1 MRFQVGRSLHY
12 YYVSLLIFTLIVF
25 GAGSKYFWDNGPFNS
40 ENVRASYEASMKYD
54 DLGQRNPL
62 KTVERLVSTDR
73 AREAINKLISVE
85 KDIAEMDNYGHVASV
100 DDLNIS
106 IKQSKRY
113 LNQLISYPKMENVI
127 SVLATK
133 VSNFEDYVSENR
145 WRTLTRISR
154 RVQARIAPSIS
165 KAPGFYSLKK
175 LRYLSRQISSEIET
189 MEKVTMGSVLADA
202 DKQSIVTKLRT
213 FDTEVKMLERYVKSL
228 KGFKS
233 SFKTLKSHYSTWLE
247 AIAPEITLAKINMEK
262 NTRHM
267 ALGLV
272 GIVGFLFLGLMGG
285 LGINRRYKRKS
296 NEALESNILKV
307 IQEGLIPIE
316 NKLSFEGSS
325 DFKREFDRYREYF
338 HKRISFGSV
347 FQEAVPFSSVLLDS
361 NLNVSWANELFYQ
374 HWNLEGTHHNGG
386 SVSWD
391 YLQQYTN
398 LGDDDPV
405 LMALKQGIAGIY
417 QIQIRNA
424 KNKSEV
430 LPYEMYVSPVEY
442 SGLKRIM
449 IFFYPLRSLEE
460 TMIEQSKAI
469 VSPVSK
475 TIEALQNSNFKKE
488 LREKL
493 KKDYEIAGIGEV
505 YDKFVAY
512 GDSIEKMKMDFV
524 AEIQNLELSIQE
536 QNDVIEDIEEFSNRK
551 TNLNDTIKTDFE
563 NSKNAII
570 HTIDLRGELSM
581 LFDRLHILTNN
592 MLKQEHI
599 LLDGTKNSNRVID
612 ENFKAFDAVNRT
624 KEDFKELKHSMDE
637 LRVRLNQSLE
647 QTLLQL
653 KKKGG
658 GSKVEESV
666 ANIRVEMRSIEK
678 VLQGF
683 TGVLR
688 SLDVGLGKMSLIIDQ
703 VEKFDTDAIEDS
715 MVEVKNTLDDIH
727 FEYGRISRTNEDT
740 DAEVVETMKSMFD
753 SFSLMNQFDKSCEK
767 ILDDFREDEIAKN
780 VIFTGDDEL
789 EEEINTKVYSEV
801 SEGNSEEKNKQNSE
815 VEDDFMAHL
824 QTQDFDSSINSLE
837 Q

>member
-62 KTVERLVSTDR
+62 KKVEGFVNTDR
-73 AREAINKLISVE
+73 AREAINKLIAVE
-85 KDIAEMDNYGHVASV
+85 KDIMEMDNYGHVSSI
-100 DDLNIS
+100 DDLNLA
-106 IKQSKRY
+106 IKQSKRF
-113 LNQLISYPKMENVI
+113 LNQLISYPQMANVI
-127 SVLATK
+127 SVLASK
-133 VSNFEDYVSENR
+133 VSSFEDYVSENR
-145 WRTLTRISR
+145 WKTLTRISR

-165 KAPGFYSLKK
+165 KTPGYYTLSK
-175 LRYLSRQISSEIET
+175 LGQLSRQLSSEIET
-189 MEKVTMGSVLADA
+189 MEKVTMGSVLADT
-202 DKQSIVTKLRT
+202 DKQNIVTKLRT
-213 FDTEVKMLERYVKSL
+213 FDTEVQMLGRYVNSL
-228 KGFKS
+228 KGFKT
-233 SFKTLKSHYSTWLE
+233 SFKTLKVNYKLWFDE
-247 AIAPEITLAKINMEK
+247 IAPEITLAKINMEK

-267 ALGLV
+267 AFGLV

-285 LGINRRYKRKS
+285 FLINRRYKRKS
-296 NEALESNILKV
+296 KEALESNILKV
-307 IQEGLIPIE
+307 IQDGLIPIE
-316 NKLSFEGSS
+316 NKLSYEGSS
-325 DFKREFDRYREYF
+325 DFRREFERYREYF

-374 HWNLEGTHHNGG
+374 HWNLEDTHRNGG
-386 SVSWD
+386 SISWD

-460 TMIEQSKAI
+460 TIAEQSKAI

-475 TIEALQNSNFKKE
+475 TIDALQNSNFRTE

-512 GDSIEKMKMDFV
+512 GDSIEKMKMDFTT
-524 AEIQNLELSIQE
+524 EIQNLELSIQE
-536 QNDVIEDIEEFSNRK
+536 QNDVIEDIEELSTRK
-551 TNLNDTIKTDFE
+551 INLNDTIKSDFE

-570 HTIDLRGELSM
+570 HTIDLRGELEM
-581 LFDRLHILTNN
+581 LYDKLHGLTHS
-592 MLKQEHI
+592 MLKQEHM

-624 KEDFKELKHSMDE
+624 KEDFKELKHAMDE

-653 KKKGG
+653 KKKG
-658 GSKVEESV
+658 SNPKFEESI
-666 ANIRVEMRSIEK
+666 ANIRGEMRSIEK

-688 SLDVGLGKMSLIIDQ
+688 NLDVGLGKMSLIIEQ
-703 VEKFDTDAIEDS
+703 VEKFDTDAIEDT

-727 FEYGRISRTNEDT
+727 FEYGRIARTNETT
-740 DAEVVETMKSMFD
+740 DGQVVETLKSMFD
-753 SFSLMNQFDKSCEK
+753 SFSLMSQFDKNCESL
-767 ILDDFREDEIAKN
+767 LDNFREEELAKN
-780 VIFTGDDEL
+780 VIFTGDNEL
-789 EEEINTKVYSEV
+789 EDEINENQDQFNLPAGIEHLSHPSEI
-801 SEGNSEEKNKQNSE
+801 S
-815 VEDDFMAHL
+815 
-824 QTQDFDSSINSLE
+824 SLE